1 MEHGCLMFAVLLN
14 RFFCVLVIHYFQH
27 WYFGLHENLF
37 LPCVTYV
44 CYIQTEDGHITSFS
58 PVGMTHSAD
67 IARFARMENQKF
79 RSNHC
84 HKSSLPL
91 VSQIF
96 FDLADT
102 AFFFFPLLLLLLL
115 LWRQV
120 LFSSSLERKV
130 FCTGSDSSAVSSQPR
145 NAQCWKL
152 HLLPSSLNHGKLELT
167 RTEAHWVSQLAHS
180 NHREHS
186 NLTPPLLSVQAL
198 HTLTCSPEAFISIP

>member
-14 RFFCVLVIHYFQH
+14 RFFCVCEICVLVIHYLKH
-27 WYFGLHENLF
+27 WYFNLHENLF

-102 AFFFFPLLLLLLL
+102 AFFFPPSVIVVTSVETSPFLLLPREEGFLY
-115 LWRQV
+115 RQ
-120 LFSSSLERKV
+120 
-130 FCTGSDSSAVSSQPR
+130 
-145 NAQCWKL
+145 
-152 HLLPSSLNHGKLELT
+152 
-167 RTEAHWVSQLAHS
+167 
-180 NHREHS
+180 
-186 NLTPPLLSVQAL
+186 
-198 HTLTCSPEAFISIP
+198 

>member
-1 MEHGCLMFAVLLN
+1 MKTYFYLVSHMF
-14 RFFCVLVIHYFQH
+14 
-27 WYFGLHENLF
+27 
-37 LPCVTYV
+37 VTFRLKMGTSHPSALWV
-44 CYIQTEDGHITSFS
+44 WHILQTLQDLQEWKI
-58 PVGMTHSAD
+58 
-67 IARFARMENQKF
+67 QKF